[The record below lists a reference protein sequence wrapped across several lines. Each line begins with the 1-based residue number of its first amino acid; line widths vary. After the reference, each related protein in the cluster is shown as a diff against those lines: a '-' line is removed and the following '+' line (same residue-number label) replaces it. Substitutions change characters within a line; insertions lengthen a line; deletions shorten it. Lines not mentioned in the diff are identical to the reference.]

1 MTPELCIITGP
12 TATGK
17 TRLAIALAQKLNGE
31 IISADSMQIYRGMD
45 IGTAKPSLT
54 EMDGVPHHMLDVAD
68 PWEDYSVACY
78 VEEATA
84 VIIDVLSRGKRPF
97 VVGGTGL
104 YIDSLVSGR
113 HFAAGDPRVREELSA
128 RYDAE
133 GGRALIKELEAFDPE
148 SAARLHPSDKK
159 RVIRAIEVHRVSG
172 LTMTEHNRRTQTA
185 PPRYRAKK
193 LALNYENRADLY
205 AAIDARVDGMLES
218 GLLAEVSGLLA
229 RGISPKA
236 TAMQAIGYKE
246 LVGHLED
253 EASLEESVAHI
264 KQESRRYAKRQL
276 SWLRRDEDLRWLLW
290 EKSPSFANALPISTE
305 FFRSFDIIG
314 SEPARDEKGS

>member
-1 MTPELCIITGP
+1 MDMTSELCIITGP

-17 TRLAIALAQKLNGE
+17 TRLAITLAKALNGE
-31 IISADSMQIYRGMD
+31 IISADSMQVYRGMD
-45 IGTAKPSLT
+45 IGTAKPSPA

-68 PWEDYSVACY
+68 PWEDYSVARY

-84 VIIDVLSRGKRPF
+84 VIDDVRSRGKRPF

-104 YIDSLVSGR
+104 YIDSLVTGR
-113 HFAAGDPRVREELSA
+113 RFAGGDPRVREELSA

-133 GGRALIKELEAFDPE
+133 GGGALLNELEAFDPE

-159 RVIRAIEVHRVSG
+159 RVIRAIEVYRVSG
-172 LTMTEHNRRTQTA
+172 LTMTEHNRQTQAA
-185 PPRYRAKK
+185 PPKYRAKK
-193 LALNYENRADLY
+193 LALTYENRADLY
-205 AAIDARVDGMLES
+205 AAIDARVDGMLEA
-218 GLLAEVSGLLA
+218 GLLAEVMGLLE

-253 EASLEESVAHI
+253 GAPLAEAVTRI

-276 SWLRRDEDLRWLLW
+276 SWLRREEGLRWLLW
-290 EKSPSFANALPISTE
+290 EKSPSFADALPLSTE
-305 FFRSFDIIG
+305 FFY
-314 SEPARDEKGS
+314 